1 MLLLKDAIAFGRE
14 EPANLLHRTR
24 CRPMVLEKAS
34 EGWALNGSEAVRIS
48 LCGLTPRPS
57 LAPLSALST
66 ISSSHHAHPSM
77 PLLAKI
83 EQRWQKPDKGKLLLL
98 RFDGSMVFE
107 IPAPPLREGSPE
119 WETPGY
125 TDCRFD
131 DSGRYLWCA
140 ARISADEIE
149 VQLRETDGWSVVS
162 QTVVEDPLG
171 EASATFFPTP
181 DPGTFSLYLAE
192 AGGDTRVYWAARDG
206 VHTRFAL
213 EPSLCDAPP
222 VFAPSGR
229 EFLVIDFTYGT
240 VQRYRYPVVQTAGV
254 CESPFGADEPFH
266 VSLCYLDDTRALAGS
281 LNGRIAVLD
290 TPTMHVVN
298 ELAVD
303 GHDDISSFTR
313 LGDYLIFFHDDEET
327 NGMLCFPISY
337 ILDRYAR

>member
-24 CRPMVLEKAS
+24 CRPIVLEKAS

-57 LAPLSALST
+57 LGPLSALST

-131 DSGRYLWCA
+131 DRNGA
-140 ARISADEIE
+140 AKASPC
-149 VQLRETDGWSVVS
+149 Q
-162 QTVVEDPLG
+162 
-171 EASATFFPTP
+171 ASAS
-181 DPGTFSLYLAE
+181 G
-192 AGGDTRVYWAARDG
+192 ARSSPATASRDEHDG
-206 VHTRFAL
+206 RRR
-213 EPSLCDAPP
+213 SC
-222 VFAPSGR
+222 
-229 EFLVIDFTYGT
+229 
-240 VQRYRYPVVQTAGV
+240 
-254 CESPFGADEPFH
+254 
-266 VSLCYLDDTRALAGS
+266 
-281 LNGRIAVLD
+281 
-290 TPTMHVVN
+290 
-298 ELAVD
+298 
-303 GHDDISSFTR
+303 
-313 LGDYLIFFHDDEET
+313 
-327 NGMLCFPISY
+327 
-337 ILDRYAR
+337 